1 MNGMTEERYTELLEA
16 APPILR
22 NEMLRVL
29 EYKPQPAELAV
40 SVFVALQP
48 PPRGQSC

>member
-1 MNGMTEERYTELLEA
+1 MTEQRYTELLEA

-29 EYKPQPAELAV
+29 EYQPQFASMAV
-40 SVFVALQP
+40 AVLVALLP